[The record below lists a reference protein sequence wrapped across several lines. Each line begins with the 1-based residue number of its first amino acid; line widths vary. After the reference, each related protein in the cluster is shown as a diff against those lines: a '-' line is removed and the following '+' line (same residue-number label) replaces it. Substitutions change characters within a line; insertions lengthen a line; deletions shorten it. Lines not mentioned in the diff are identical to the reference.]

1 MKCAMVSLVGDQS
14 RAQRAAFR
22 KEKFG
27 NAVLVSDIIRKA
39 RGTDLVLFSGWTL
52 RNKEELGE
60 VVRRTAGTTQTV
72 ILEVGFGLR
81 AKDASEGYYVISPG
95 KDGPAALKQEF
106 ATSDDVN
113 NDRDRINSYLD
124 KVVKE
129 RCFNISGRKM
139 RLIICGENNV
149 LRNIQS
155 QGNAVTC
162 RIDDEGSRRRLDAIL
177 RDTDVFLNPSH
188 TPMGNLGKMQKRW
201 EFLSMD
207 GRAALFVTN
216 ENPGR
221 GRNLAKR
228 SLSYA
233 FQDGARKQTAH
244 ELDEA
249 GNYRITF
256 VEL

>member
-1 MKCAMVSLVGDQS
+1 MKCAMVSLVGDQG
-14 RAQRAAFR
+14 RARSAALR

-27 NAVLVSDIIRKA
+27 NAVLVSDIIKKA
-39 RGTDLVLFSGWTL
+39 KGTDLVLFSGWTL
-52 RNKEELGE
+52 RDKAELEE

-72 ILEVGFGLR
+72 ILEVGFGLK
-81 AKDASEGYYVISPG
+81 AKDASEGYYVISPK
-95 KDGPAALKQEF
+95 KDGPTALKQEF

-113 NDRDRINSYLD
+113 GERDRINSYLD
-124 KVVKE
+124 KLEKE

-139 RLIICGENNV
+139 RLIICGENSV

-155 QGNAVTC
+155 QGNAVAC

-188 TPMGNLGKMQKRW
+188 TPPGNLHKMQKRW
-201 EFLSMD
+201 EFLSTD

-216 ENPGR
+216 ENPGK
-221 GRNLAKR
+221 GKNLAKR

-233 FQDGARKQTAH
+233 FKDGAQQETAH

-256 VEL
+256 VEI